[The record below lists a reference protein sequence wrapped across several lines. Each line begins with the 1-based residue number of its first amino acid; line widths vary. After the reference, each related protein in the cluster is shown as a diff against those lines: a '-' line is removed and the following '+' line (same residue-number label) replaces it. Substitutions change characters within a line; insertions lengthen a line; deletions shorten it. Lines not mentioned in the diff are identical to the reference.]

1 MEMKNKK
8 AILVWSDGIETNY
21 TEYTSTPDK
30 TAVEQAQD
38 QMHKEYQEHGEAMKS
53 VAHLKVIWNVIL
65 QQKTRIPADGQS
77 FRYQKTR

>member
-30 TAVEQAQD
+30 TASN
-38 QMHKEYQEHGEAMKS
+38 YGT
-53 VAHLKVIWNVIL
+53 NN
-65 QQKTRIPADGQS
+65 
-77 FRYQKTR
+77 

>member
-30 TAVEQAQD
+30 TAIEQAQD
-38 QMHKEYQEHGEAMKS
+38 QMHKEYQEHGKANAECGAF
-53 VAHLKVIWNVIL
+53 
-65 QQKTRIPADGQS
+65 DGDMECS
-77 FRYQKTR
+77 FAAEDQDS

>member
-30 TAVEQAQD
+30 TAIEQAQD
-38 QMHKEYQEHGEAMKS
+38 QMHKEYQEHGEANEESAIGKM
-53 VAHLKVIWNVIL
+53 LFQNI
-65 QQKTRIPADGQS
+65 
-77 FRYQKTR
+77 RYDCL

>member
-21 TEYTSTPDK
+21 TEYTSTPLK

-38 QMHKEYQEHGEAMKS
+38 QMHKE
-53 VAHLKVIWNVIL
+53 
-65 QQKTRIPADGQS
+65 
-77 FRYQKTR
+77 